1 MGHGWTP
8 ERRARQAEAI
18 RRWQPWTR
26 STGPTT
32 DAGKARTRV
41 NAFKGGQREA
51 LRALARAL
59 REQER
64 SLRELVG

>member
-1 MGHGWTP
+1 
-8 ERRARQAEAI
+8 
-18 RRWQPWTR
+18 
-26 STGPTT
+26 
-32 DAGKARTRV
+32 V